1 MQDTLYVKIDK
12 ENILQEIIVDLPKY
26 EFILINHRSETQ
38 TKKD

>member
-26 EFILINHRSETQ
+26 EVHIYKSHI
-38 TKKD
+38 